1 MPPYERQENTGI
13 PEMLGEMDE
22 ALLGLWNKHV
32 TSMNTE
38 ALVDYLGSSETY
50 IELVKMRDRI
60 DACLGLL
67 DELRL
72 TVLPLVREQEDEEG
86 E

>member
-1 MPPYERQENTGI
+1 MSNKI

-32 TSMNTE
+32 TSMSTE
-38 ALVDYLGSSETY
+38 ALVDYIGSSETY
-50 IELVKMRDRI
+50 HALVMMRDRI
-60 DACLGLL
+60 DHCLGLL

-72 TVLPLVREQEDEEG
+72 KVLPLLPDEE
-86 E
+86 EEEEE

>member
-1 MPPYERQENTGI
+1 MSSEI

-32 TSMNTE
+32 TSMSTE
-38 ALVDYLGSSETY
+38 ALVDYIGAAETY
-50 IELVKMRDRI
+50 HELVKMRDRI
-60 DACLGLL
+60 DHCLGLL

-72 TVLPLVREQEDEEG
+72 TVLPLVRDEEEKEG

>member
-1 MPPYERQENTGI
+1 MSSNI

-22 ALLGLWNKHV
+22 ALLSLWNKHV
-32 TSMNTE
+32 TDMDME

-60 DACLGLL
+60 DACLHLL

-72 TVLPLVREQEDEEG
+72 KVLPLMRDQEEE
-86 E
+86 EKE